1 MGTASWAAVLAAAA
15 AAVVAGLTAGSPS
28 AVVELLQSLEMA
40 ATVVLVALVV

>member
-1 MGTASWAAVLAAAA
+1 MGRASWAAVLAAAA
-15 AAVVAGLTAGSPS
+15 AGPTAGSPS